1 MGLFVSEK
9 TKQERAKAKAAA
21 ARADNKRHES
31 EAAIERNK
39 AKAAESFH
47 RAQVESQEAKL
58 AAELR
63 EKELLMKMTPEER
76 EAYIKQSQEAKLAEY
91 QLQKQLKEEQERRI
105 EEAKQKKEEQGKRKQ
120 EALQKK
126 YILMSKAQHYDFEIH
141 VDGGNTTIMGSI
153 SLIKHQNPFVYIKMK
168 VENTGF
174 FNKNKESYEIEISIQ
189 NIYNIKLK
197 KSILGPP
204 ILFFS
209 LVPTIE
215 NDVEQDEIYIDYNMP
230 LNNYQILKKYVNDKG
245 ELELRMKRKDADA
258 LQIMIDEITKLQE
271 NI

>member
-9 TKQERAKAKAAA
+9 TKQERARAKAAA
-21 ARADNKRHES
+21 ARAANKRHES

-39 AKAAESFH
+39 AKVAESFH

-76 EAYIKQSQEAKLAEY
+76 EVYIKQSQEAKLAEY
-91 QLQKQLKEEQERRI
+91 QLQKQKKEEQERSI
-105 EEAKQKKEEQGKRKQ
+105 EEAKQKKEEQAKRKQ

-126 YILMSKAQHYDFEIH
+126 YILISKAQHYDFGIY
-141 VDGGNTTIMGSI
+141 VDANTTVMGSI

-168 VENTGF
+168 VENKGF
-174 FNKNKESYEIEISIQ
+174 FNRSKESYEIEISIQ

-209 LVPTIE
+209 LVLTIE

-230 LNNYQILKKYVNDKG
+230 LNNYQIFKKYVNAKG